1 MLMQTG
7 PSQRFNNSPLQLGD
21 WLHVVELSMPP
32 SVLFTLPIATGPH
45 FALQGII
52 ELGQDCKCTLET
64 RPKDTSAE
72 STRVPGTWRAF
83 KCKLHFQ
90 KLCCDRVVNV
100 LEAHAAKTSN
110 LRELRLQPG
119 RLLLKAERAM
129 QKISRATKRGLDAQF
144 EEMQNKRMALLH
156 EQLDGEAVVNV
167 NPIHGKKEDC
177 FFEKI

>member
-7 PSQRFNNSPLQLGD
+7 PSQRFNNSALQLGD
-21 WLHVVELSMPP
+21 WLHVVELSMPS

-64 RPKDTSAE
+64 RPKDTLAE

-110 LRELRLQPG
+110 LRELRLQHG

-167 NPIHGKKEDC
+167 NHGKKEDC
-177 FFEKI
+177 FF